1 MSAMKNFL
9 DKVQELLEQGYDTDK
24 IAQILGCSLDFAEQA
39 VEYWTDYQE

>member
-9 DKVQELLEQGYDTDK
+9 DKVQELLEQGYNADK
-24 IAQILGCSLDFAEQA
+24 IAQTLGCSLDFAEQA